1 MAVAVRD
8 LAEAPPICREKTR
21 GSLEFRRIRAVTRLA
36 RAWLV
41 SSLMQLTRGLHRHV
55 WLVNVALLSVTA
67 LLHAE
72 AITAIFASRM
82 TPTAPAPAS
91 AAERHPVAEARRSRG
106 DDRDVHTILARNA
119 FDSVTGPLVDVQQEG
134 AAPAEAALVR
144 ADTNPMHAPP
154 CAGVKVIAIAASTDP
169 DWSLAS
175 FALGP
180 SASHDSRDARPVL
193 RRRGGDVSGKTIEAI
208 GLDRVWLTS
217 NEGRCQSVMFQ
228 PAPPPVP
235 SATKPV
241 DKASPGDALTNEL
254 KARIRKTGPK
264 EYKVQR
270 EVVEKLLEN
279 PTLLMAHGQLVP
291 AVETGGA
298 SALKLVGI
306 KPDSLLGAIGLE
318 SGDRLLSING
328 VDITSPEKALSAYGR
343 LSGAP
348 HLTIAVARASGPTS
362 LDYDI
367 E

>member
-1 MAVAVRD
+1 
-8 LAEAPPICREKTR
+8 
-21 GSLEFRRIRAVTRLA
+21 
-36 RAWLV
+36 
-41 SSLMQLTRGLHRHV
+41 
-55 WLVNVALLSVTA
+55 
-67 LLHAE
+67 
-72 AITAIFASRM
+72 
-82 TPTAPAPAS
+82 
-91 AAERHPVAEARRSRG
+91 
-106 DDRDVHTILARNA
+106 
-119 FDSVTGPLVDVQQEG
+119 
-134 AAPAEAALVR
+134 
-144 ADTNPMHAPP
+144 
-154 CAGVKVIAIAASTDP
+154 
-169 DWSLAS
+169 
-175 FALGP
+175 
-180 SASHDSRDARPVL
+180 
-193 RRRGGDVSGKTIEAI
+193 
-208 GLDRVWLTS
+208 
-217 NEGRCQSVMFQ
+217 MFH